1 MPSTVYRGDL
11 TEITFGH
18 ESGIV
23 LEDSGLSSTFH
34 IRATSGTRDTIK
46 DTSQIVFLN
55 GADNTPINSSEHIM
69 FPIGM
74 LVGSQVVFSG
84 VNDPWDEDDNYH
96 KSGRMYTIVAQNKT
110 TLTISPALKT
120 DHSQGNKDTDAGA
133 MHILPYKT
141 PAVDPSMVHTDNA
154 NASAERVRTDQFVGL
169 VGTVALPETIVDL
182 KRYHVVGLGRDV
194 AVQVP
199 GRFTNT
205 GGSFESNVHNGRW
218 FYYALGHEVAKLPL
232 TTIGVTPDGTS
243 AAGTTSAIGVSGSV
257 AAVAA
262 GDAVFK
268 SDGTYV
274 GRLTA
279 ISDSPGSDATASTL
293 TFGNGT
299 KVQITSSDTLFYS
312 KSALCGPTGGTDL
325 ETDGAIS
332 PGDSYFKFTG
342 TAVSEL
348 GSGDNE
354 APTIGDYV
362 IIPEFNTTDI
372 HTHRETTSDGTWPA
386 QGADSIF
393 SRAIKTEIR
402 RVVAINN
409 GRIWVDGPFNFSHAD
424 DMDIYFCRYMSDG
437 SNGSPNLL
445 TTSAS
450 STAGTFGTL
459 ENPIEKLIFSRTN
472 LPSFAMEVS
481 VRRNDSDGGDKVDSS
496 GSATTEVVDGSE
508 SDSKQ
513 LTRVFRGCKVKDF
526 SLKADTDAALRMT
539 VNFDAALCYTDTGR
553 LETANA
559 GDRYDAHRLFED
571 TANTEVKRK
580 ESGIAKRTQK
590 PFMFYNGTI
599 RVKGT
604 TLGQVVSFQ
613 LNGSTGVQQF
623 YTING
628 VNVADAETDQVPFAG
643 TRNPTIAVAGKTEY
657 DMEMEIIV
665 DDPLFY
671 HNMRRS
677 IDNFD
682 DTTTDTTDDD
692 MIRLSFVKVG
702 GTGTKET
709 IEIIIDDYFITEAPL
724 PIPEDKGPIRS
735 MLKIMPKSIK
745 VISIDPLFHS

>member
-18 ESGIV
+18 ESGVTIEHNAFGTV
-23 LEDSGLSSTFH
+23 RF
-34 IRATSGTRDTIK
+34 IAKSGTRDKIK
-46 DTSQIVFLN
+46 DTSV
-55 GADNTPINSSEHIM
+55 IM
-69 FPIGM
+69 FSGGTSGAPIDSAKIAFPRGM
-74 LVGSQVVFSG
+74 LVGSQLVFSG
-84 VNDPWDEDDNYH
+84 LDGSPWDANDNYSE
-96 KSGRMYTIVAQNKT
+96 SGRVYTIVAQSDT
-110 TLTISPALKT
+110 ELTISPHLLTNHSDGNITSDSGAL
-120 DHSQGNKDTDAGA
+120 
-133 MHILPYKT
+133 HILPFKT
-141 PAVDPSMVHTDNA
+141 PSMDTSMAHAANA
-154 NASAERVRTDQFVGL
+154 NAAAERVLTDQFVGL
-169 VGTVALPETIVDL
+169 VGTVALPETVVDL

-194 AVQVP
+194 AVQTP
-199 GRFTNT
+199 GRFINT
-205 GGSFESNVHNGRW
+205 GGSFECNIHNGRW

-232 TTIGVTPDGTS
+232 TAITGKVESTI
-243 AAGTTSAIGVSGSV
+243 AAGTATVIPLDGAIET
-257 AAVAA
+257 VAA
-262 GDAVFK
+262 GDALFK

-279 ISDSPGSDATASTL
+279 VVNNGADSTMRFEEG
-293 TFGNGT
+293 GT
-299 KVQITSSDTLFYS
+299 KVALTTADTLAFS
-312 KSALCGPTGGTDL
+312 PSALCGPTSTTTSL
-325 ETDGAIS
+325 ETDGPIS
-332 PGDSYFKFTG
+332 PGDSYFAFTG

-348 GSGDNE
+348 GASDNE
-354 APTIGDYV
+354 PPAAGDYV
-362 IIPEFNTTDI
+362 IIPEFNTTDV
-372 HTHRETTSDGTWPA
+372 HTHRETASDGTWPA
-386 QGADSIF
+386 QGADSVI
-393 SRAIKTEIR
+393 SKAIKTEIR
-402 RVVAINN
+402 RIVAINN
-409 GRIWVDGPFNFSHAD
+409 GKIWVDDPFNFHHD
-424 DMDIYFCRYMSDG
+424 TDMDIYFCRFMADG

-445 TTSAS
+445 TTAAS

-459 ENPIEKLIFSRTN
+459 ENPIEKLIYSRTN

-481 VRRNDSDGGDKVDSS
+481 IRRNDTGVGA
-496 GSATTEVVDGSE
+496 GTATTEVVDGSAG
-508 SDSKQ
+508 DSKQ

-526 SLKADTDAALRMT
+526 SLKADTDAALKMT

-553 LETANA
+553 LETSNE

-590 PFMFYNGTI
+590 PFMFYNGTM

-623 YTING
+623 YTITG
-628 VNVADAETDQVPFAG
+628 ANVADSETDQVPYAG
-643 TRNPTIAVAGKTEY
+643 TRNPTISVAGKTEY

-682 DTTTDTTDDD
+682 DTTTDTTDAD
-692 MIRLSFVKVG
+692 MIRLSFVKQG
-702 GTGTKET
+702 GSGTKET
-709 IEIIIDDYFITEAPL
+709 IEILIDDYFITEAPL

-745 VISIDPLFHS
+745 VITIDPVFHS

>member
-18 ESGIV
+18 ESGLT

-34 IRATSGTRDTIK
+34 VRAVTATRDTIK
-46 DTSQIVFLN
+46 DTSEIAFLN
-55 GADNTPINSSEHIM
+55 GAAGAPVNASEELM
-69 FPIGM
+69 YPLGM

-84 VNDPWDEDDNYH
+84 LTAPWSEDDNYS
-96 KSGRMYTIVAQNKT
+96 KKGRVYTIVKQTKT
-110 TLTISPALKT
+110 NLTLSPALKT
-120 DHSQGNKDTDAGA
+120 DHSSGNVDTDSGA

-141 PAVDPSMVHTDNA
+141 PAIDTSMTHAANA
-154 NASAERVRTDQFVGL
+154 NAAAERILSDQFVGL
-169 VGTVALPETIVDL
+169 VGTVALPETVVDL
-182 KRYHVVGLGRDV
+182 KRFHVVGLGRDV
-194 AVQVP
+194 AVQTP
-199 GRFTNT
+199 GRFINT
-205 GGSFESNVHNGRW
+205 GGSFECNLHNGRW

-243 AAGTTSAIGVSGSV
+243 AAGTTTAIGVSASV

-274 GRLTA
+274 GRLTG
-279 ISDSPGSDATASTL
+279 ISDSGASSTL
-293 TFGNGT
+293 TFSQGT
-299 KVQITSSDTLFYS
+299 KVQITDSDTLYYS
-312 KSALCGPTGGTDL
+312 ASALCGPAGGTDL
-325 ETDGAIS
+325 ETAQTIS
-332 PGDSYFKFTG
+332 PGDSYFAYTG
-342 TAVSEL
+342 TPVSEL
-348 GSGDNE
+348 GSGDDE
-354 APTIGDYV
+354 AVAVGDYV
-362 IIPEFNTTDI
+362 IIPEFNTTDVN
-372 HTHRETTSDGTWPA
+372 THRETASDGIWPT
-386 QGADSIF
+386 QGADSII
-393 SRAIKTEIR
+393 SKALKTEIR

-409 GRIWVDGPFNFSHAD
+409 NKIWVDDPFQFDHAN
-424 DMDIYFCRYMSDG
+424 DMDIYFCRFMSDG

-459 ENPIEKLIFSRTN
+459 ENPIEKLIYSRTV

-481 VRRNDSDGGDKVDSS
+481 IRRNDTGLGDGTP
-496 GSATTEVVDGSE
+496 TTEVVDGSA

-553 LETANA
+553 LEDTNE

-590 PFMFYNGTI
+590 PFMFYNGTM

-604 TLGQVVSFQ
+604 TLGQVVSFT

-623 YTING
+623 YTITG
-628 VNVADAETDQVPFAG
+628 ANVADSKTDQTPYAG
-643 TRNPTIAVAGKTEY
+643 TRNPTISVAGKTEY
-657 DMEMEIIV
+657 DLELEIIV

-671 HNMRRS
+671 HNMRRGV
-677 IDNFD
+677 DNFD
-682 DTTTDTTDDD
+682 DTTTDTTDAD
-692 MIRLSFVKVG
+692 MIRLSFVKQG

-709 IEIIIDDYFITEAPL
+709 IEILIDDYFITEAPL

-745 VISIDPLFHS
+745 VITIDPLFHS

>member
-18 ESGIV
+18 ESGVTIEHNAFGTV
-23 LEDSGLSSTFH
+23 RFIAKSG
-34 IRATSGTRDTIK
+34 ARDKIK
-46 DTSQIVFLN
+46 DTSVIKFSG
-55 GADNTPINSSEHIM
+55 GAAGAPIASAKIA
-69 FPIGM
+69 FPRGM
-74 LVGSQVVFSG
+74 LVGSQLVFSG
-84 VNDPWDEDDNYH
+84 LDGDPWDANDNYSE
-96 KSGRMYTIVAQNKT
+96 SGRVYTIVAQSDIE
-110 TLTISPALKT
+110 LTISPHLLT
-120 DHSQGNKDTDAGA
+120 DHSSGDITSDSGA
-133 MHILPYKT
+133 LHILPFKT
-141 PAVDPSMVHTDNA
+141 PSMDTSMVHTDNA
-154 NASAERVRTDQFVGL
+154 NAAAERVLTDQFVGL
-169 VGTVALPETIVDL
+169 VGTVALPETVVDL
-182 KRYHVVGLGRDV
+182 KRFYVVGLGRDI
-194 AVQVP
+194 AVQTP
-199 GRFTNT
+199 GRFINT
-205 GGSFESNVHNGRW
+205 GGSFECNIHNGRW

-232 TTIGVTPDGTS
+232 TTIGVTPDGS
-243 AAGTTSAIGVSGSV
+243 NNAGTTGAIGVSASV

-268 SDGTYV
+268 EDGTYV

-279 ISDSPGSDATASTL
+279 ISDNSADSTL

-299 KVQITSSDTLFYS
+299 KVTITSSDTLFYS
-312 KSALCGPTGGTDL
+312 KSALCGPTGATDM
-325 ETDGAIS
+325 ETDGSIS
-332 PGDSYFKFTG
+332 PGDSYFTYTG

-348 GSGDNE
+348 GASDNE
-354 APTIGDYV
+354 GPAAGDYV
-362 IIPEFNTTDI
+362 IIPEFNTTDV
-372 HTHRETTSDGTWPA
+372 HTHRETASDGTWPA
-386 QGADSIF
+386 QGADSVI
-393 SRAIKTEIR
+393 SKAIKTEIR
-402 RVVAINN
+402 RIVAIN
-409 GRIWVDGPFNFSHAD
+409 GGKIWVDDPFNFHHD
-424 DMDIYFCRYMSDG
+424 NDMDIYFCRFMADD

-445 TTSAS
+445 TTAAS

-459 ENPIEKLIFSRTN
+459 QNPIEKLIYSRTN
-472 LPSFAMEVS
+472 LPSFSMEVS
-481 VRRNDSDGGDKVDSS
+481 IRRNDSDGGDKVDST
-496 GSATTEVVDGSE
+496 GSATTEVVDGSA

-526 SLKADTDAALRMT
+526 SLKADTDAALKMT

-553 LETANA
+553 LETSNK

-590 PFMFYNGTI
+590 PFMFYNGTM

-623 YTING
+623 YTITG
-628 VNVADAETDQVPFAG
+628 ANVADSETDQVPYAG
-643 TRNPTIAVAGKTEY
+643 TRNPTISVAGKTEY

-682 DTTTDTTDDD
+682 DTTTDTTDAD
-692 MIRLSFVKVG
+692 MIRLSFVKQG

-709 IEIIIDDYFITEAPL
+709 IEILIDDYFITEAPL

-745 VISIDPLFHS
+745 VITIDPVFHS

>member
-18 ESGIV
+18 ESGITI
-23 LEDSGLSSTFH
+23 EDSAFGSVRFV
-34 IRATSGTRDTIK
+34 AKSGTRDKIK
-46 DTSQIVFLN
+46 DTSVIKFTG
-55 GADNTPINSSEHIM
+55 GAAGAPIDDNQKIA
-69 FPIGM
+69 FPRGM
-74 LVGSQVVFSG
+74 LVGSQLVFSG
-84 VNDPWDEDDNYH
+84 LDGSPWDANDNYSE
-96 KSGRMYTIVAQNKT
+96 SGRVYTIVAQSDIE
-110 TLTISPALKT
+110 LTISPHLLTNHSDGDIASDSGAL
-120 DHSQGNKDTDAGA
+120 
-133 MHILPYKT
+133 HILPFKT
-141 PAVDPSMVHTDNA
+141 PSMDTSMTHAGNA
-154 NASAERVRTDQFVGL
+154 NAAAERVLTDQFVGL
-169 VGTVALPETIVDL
+169 VGTVALPETVVDL

-194 AVQVP
+194 AVQTP
-199 GRFTNT
+199 GRFINT
-205 GGSFESNVHNGRW
+205 GGSFESNIHNGRW

-232 TTIGVTPDGTS
+232 TAISGKVEGTI
-243 AAGTTSAIGVSGSV
+243 AAGTATVIPLDGAITG
-257 AAVAA
+257 VAA
-262 GDAVFK
+262 GDAIFK

-279 ISDSPGSDATASTL
+279 VSDSPGGTAADSTMR
-293 TFGNGT
+293 FEEGGT
-299 KVQITSSDTLFYS
+299 KVALTPADTLAFS
-312 KSALCGPTGGTDL
+312 PSALCGPTSTTTSL

-332 PGDSYFKFTG
+332 PGDSYFAFTG

-348 GSGDNE
+348 GASDDEGP
-354 APTIGDYV
+354 AAGDYV
-362 IIPEFNTTDI
+362 IIPEFNTTDV
-372 HTHRETTSDGTWPA
+372 HTHRETASDGTWPA
-386 QGADSIF
+386 QGADSVI
-393 SRAIKTEIR
+393 SKAIKTEIR
-402 RVVAINN
+402 RIVAINN
-409 GRIWVDGPFNFSHAD
+409 SKIWVDDPFNFHHD
-424 DMDIYFCRYMSDG
+424 DNMDIYFCRFMADN

-445 TTSAS
+445 TTAAS

-459 ENPIEKLIFSRTN
+459 QNPIEKLIYSRTN
-472 LPSFAMEVS
+472 LPSFSMEVS
-481 VRRNDSDGGDKVDSS
+481 VRRNDTGLGE
-496 GSATTEVVDGSE
+496 GIATTEVVDGSAG
-508 SDSKQ
+508 DSKQ

-526 SLKADTDAALRMT
+526 SLKADTDAALKMT

-553 LETANA
+553 LENSTP

-590 PFMFYNGTI
+590 PFMFYNGTM

-623 YTING
+623 YTITG
-628 VNVADAETDQVPFAG
+628 ANVADSETDQVPYAG
-643 TRNPTIAVAGKTEY
+643 TRNPTISVAGKTEY

-682 DTTTDTTDDD
+682 DTTTDTTDAD
-692 MIRLSFVKVG
+692 MIRLSFVKQG
-702 GTGTKET
+702 GSGTKET
-709 IEIIIDDYFITEAPL
+709 IEILIDDYFITEAPL

-745 VISIDPLFHS
+745 VITIDPVFHS